1 MLNKSFKI
9 SDMIN
14 YKEVPPIL
22 KYRQYFDG
30 RMPQEEQEILV
41 VSQ

>member
-9 SDMIN
+9 ADMIN

-30 RMPQEEQEILV
+30 RMRLERIKIFGI
-41 VSQ
+41 